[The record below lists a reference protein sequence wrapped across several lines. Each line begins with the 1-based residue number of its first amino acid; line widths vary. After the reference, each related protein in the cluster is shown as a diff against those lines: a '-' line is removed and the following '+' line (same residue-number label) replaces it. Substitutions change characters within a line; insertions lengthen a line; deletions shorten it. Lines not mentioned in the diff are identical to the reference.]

1 LVLFIKYNLPTLLW
15 ATVILLLTLLPAAS
29 MPQLPAWELISV
41 ATLAH
46 AIVFFILTVLMLRGF
61 TKQSLFLALARQA
74 AMLTF
79 IGSVLFG
86 AGIEALQMVL
96 NWGRQ
101 GDPLDVISNTIGTVS
116 GIAAYFWLLKKSPLK
131 AYF

>member
-1 LVLFIKYNLPTLLW
+1 VFVKYNLPTLLW

-29 MPQLPAWELISV
+29 MPQVPAWELISF

-46 AIVFFILTVLMLRGF
+46 AVVFFILSVLMLRGLS
-61 TKQSLFLALARQA
+61 KQTRFLSLARQA
-74 AMLTF
+74 ALLTL
-79 IGSVLFG
+79 IVSVLFG
-86 AGIEALQMVL
+86 IGIEGMQMIL

-101 GDPLDVISNTIGTVS
+101 GDPLDVISNSIGTVS